1 MRRLFAEM
9 EYFVMKKVLM
19 VAGLLV
25 VSVSSL
31 FADQVVLK
39 NGDRLTGSI
48 LTSDDKT
55 LVLESEFAGKVS
67 IQWDAVQ
74 EISSGEALHVQVKGG
89 KDLVGKVTTSE
100 GNLYVETSNGKIET
114 PKDAVL
120 MVRSEPEQAAYEKSL
135 HPGLLQGW
143 NGGSNIGFALTRG
156 NSQTKNL
163 AVAFDAARKTL
174 HDGLILHATAVYA
187 SNDAAGA
194 IPSTTANAIQGGLR
208 YDRNITARLFAYGS
222 ADFQTD
228 DLQGLDLRS
237 VFGGGLG
244 LHAVK
249 NESTTLDFL
258 AGINYT
264 REKYTTF
271 TRNFPAASIGEE
283 YMHKLHGGT
292 VITQQMYIYPDLSNT
307 GEYRGTFNFG
317 TVTKINKWM
326 GWQNSFGDI
335 YVSNP
340 PVGKKQNDI
349 IFTTGLNLSF
359 TR

>member
-1 MRRLFAEM
+1 
-9 EYFVMKKVLM
+9 MKKAAMIAAVL
-19 VAGLLV
+19 AAF
-25 VSVSSL
+25 VSTA
-31 FADQVVLK
+31 FADQVVLT
-39 NGDRLTGSI
+39 NGDRLTGTLI
-48 LTSDDKT
+48 KSDDKA
-55 LVLESEFAGKVS
+55 LVIKSEFAGEVTIDWS
-67 IQWDAVQ
+67 AIQ
-74 EISSGEALHVQVKGG
+74 EISSSGPLHVLVKDG
-89 KDLVGKVTTSE
+89 KDLVGKVTTS
-100 GNLYVETSNGKIET
+100 GGSLYVETSNGKVET
-114 PKDAVL
+114 PKDAVVL
-120 MVRSEPEQAAYEKSL
+120 LRSEPEQEAYEKSL

-174 HDGLILHATAVYA
+174 HDDIILHVSSVY
-187 SNDAAGA
+187 STNDAPGA
-194 IPSTTANAIQGGLR
+194 TPSITANAVQGGAR
-208 YDRNITARLFAYGS
+208 YDRNLTDHLFAYGS

-244 LHAVK
+244 WHTIKSLT
-249 NESTTLDFL
+249 TTLDFL
-258 AGINYT
+258 GGINYT
-264 REKYTTF
+264 REKYSTF
-271 TRNFPAASIGEE
+271 TRNFPAASLGEE
-283 YMHKLHGGT
+283 FMHKLHGGT

-349 IFTTGLNLSF
+349 LFTTGLNLTF
-359 TR
+359 VR

>member
-1 MRRLFAEM
+1 MN
-9 EYFVMKKVLM
+9 KILM
-19 VAGLLV
+19 VLGLLIL
-25 VSVSSL
+25 SASAWG
-31 FADQVVLK
+31 ADQVALK
-39 NGDRLTGSI
+39 NGDRLTGTI
-48 LTSDDKT
+48 VKSDDKT
-55 LVLESEFAGKVS
+55 LVLKSEFAGQVS

-74 EISSGEALHVQVKGG
+74 EISSEEALHIQVKDG
-89 KDLVGKVTTSE
+89 KDLVGKVTTRE
-100 GNLYVETSNGKIET
+100 GNLYIETNNGKVEM

-120 MVRSEPEQAAYEKSL
+120 IVRSEPEQAAYEKSL

-174 HDGLILHATAVYA
+174 HDGLTLHAAAVYS

-194 IPSTTANAIQGGLR
+194 IPSITANAIQGGLR
-208 YDRNITARLFAYGS
+208 YDRNITDRLFGYGS

-237 VFGGGLG
+237 VFGGGFG
-244 LHAVK
+244 FHAIK

-292 VITQQMYIYPDLSNT
+292 IITQQMYIYPDLSNT
-307 GEYRGTFNFG
+307 SEYRGTFNFG

-326 GWQNSFGDI
+326 GWQNSFSDI

-359 TR
+359 AH